1 MPLLRHYFNNYLT
14 FTALNPKMKFLYSC
28 LFCLIC
34 TIGAAQDKS
43 YASYFDINY
52 FTGNIANHNNDI
64 LHLIQGHPE
73 GIIIGWNKKTFGY
86 EDWEQRYN
94 YPDYGVSFTYQ
105 NLKNDV
111 LGNNYGLYGHCNFYF
126 FKRHLMFRIAQGLAF
141 NTNPYDKETNF
152 RNNAFGT
159 AIMSGTYLMINY
171 KKERIFDKF
180 GLQTGLSLIHY
191 SNANVKAPNSST
203 NSITFN
209 LGIIYN
215 LEASDPEYL
224 RNIRDGEKI
233 KFTQPVKYNLAF
245 RTGINESDV
254 VGSGQFPFYILSAY
268 ADKRLSHKSA
278 IQLGVDAFFSKFL
291 KELIYYNSVSFPEE
305 NVSGN
310 EDYKRV
316 GLFVGHELFI
326 SKTSLVT
333 QLGYYVYYPYDF
345 EGRTYMRI
353 GLKRYFGKKWFGALT
368 LKSHGA
374 KAEALEFGI
383 GVRL

>member
-1 MPLLRHYFNNYLT
+1 
-14 FTALNPKMKFLYSC
+14 MKFFCFC
-28 LFCLIC
+28 LFFLLCVS
-34 TIGAAQDKS
+34 GFSQEQK
-43 YASYFDINY
+43 YASYFDLNY

-73 GIIIGWNKKTFGY
+73 GFIVGWNKKTFGY
-86 EDWEQRYN
+86 EAWEQRYN
-94 YPDYGVSFTYQ
+94 YPDFGVSFAYQ
-105 NLKNDV
+105 DFKNDI
-111 LGNNYGLYGHCNFYF
+111 LGDNYALYAHGNFYF
-126 FKRHLMFRIAQGLAF
+126 FKRNLMLRIGQGLALT
-141 NTNPYDKETNF
+141 TNRYDKFNNY
-152 RNNAFGT
+152 RNNAFGST
-159 AIMSGTYLMINY
+159 IMSATYLMLNY
-171 KKERIFDKF
+171 KKERVFDRF
-180 GLQTGLSLIHY
+180 GLQGGMSLIHY
-191 SNANVKAPNSST
+191 SNGNVKAPNSSI

-209 LGIIYN
+209 LGVTYS
-215 LEASDPEYL
+215 LKEAEPEYL
-224 RNIRDGEKI
+224 TNIRDEGKV

-254 VGSGQFPFYILSAY
+254 VGSGQFPFYIFSAY

-278 IQLGVDAFFSKFL
+278 LQFGADIFFSKFL
-291 KELIYYNSVSFPEE
+291 EELIYYQSVSFPEE

-316 GLFVGHELFI
+316 GVFIGHELFI
-326 SKTSLVT
+326 SRTSLVT

-374 KAEALEFGI
+374 KAEAVEFGL